1 MLEKEDP
8 GVLLLLLEAELVMLG
23 DWLVLD
29 KDDPGMLLLLRDEL
43 PVLEKGIAIDVEDGM
58 LLCCEEDCAFED
70 TTLFVL

>member
-1 MLEKEDP
+1 
-8 GVLLLLLEAELVMLG
+8 MLG